1 MRVLWLLPKAAPTL
15 LRHLGAYIE
24 LVAFDLEQ
32 SRRGL
37 TANVLVLMVAGVC
50 VFFAV
55 LMGCVVIVALTWDTP
70 YRVAAV
76 AWTGGAFLTVAVLA
90 LIYQSKAMKQQ
101 KPFLDSVK
109 REWQEDV
116 VVLENIL
123 AEHERPRAEPTPAEP
138 VSAAAARRTAP

>member
-1 MRVLWLLPKAAPTL
+1 MRVLWLLPKAAPAL
-15 LRHLGAYIE
+15 LRHFGAYVE
-24 LVAFDLEQ
+24 LMAFDLEQ
-32 SRRGL
+32 SRRDL
-37 TANVLVLMVAGVC
+37 AANVLVSMVAGVC

-76 AWTGGAFLTVAVLA
+76 AWTGGAFLTVAVFA
-90 LIYQSKAMKQQ
+90 LIYRSTIMKAQ
-101 KPFLDSVK
+101 KPFLASVK

-123 AEHERPRAEPTPAEP
+123 AESEQPRA
-138 VSAAAARRTAP
+138 AP

>member
-1 MRVLWLLPKAAPTL
+1 MRVLWLLPKAAPAL
-15 LRHLGAYIE
+15 LRHIGAYVE
-24 LVAFDLEQ
+24 LVALDLEQ
-32 SRRGL
+32 SRRDL
-37 TANVLVLMVAGVC
+37 TTNVLVSMVAGVS

-76 AWTGGAFLTVAVLA
+76 AWTGGGFLIIAALA
-90 LIYQSKAMKQQ
+90 LIYRSKAMKGQ

-116 VVLENIL
+116 VVLEAIL
-123 AEHERPRAEPTPAEP
+123 AEHEPARAESA
-138 VSAAAARRTAP
+138 SAAPMTGTAP

>member
-1 MRVLWLLPKAAPTL
+1 MRVLWLLPKAAPAL
-15 LRHLGAYIE
+15 LRHIGAYVE
-24 LVAFDLEQ
+24 LAAFDLEQ
-32 SRRGL
+32 SRRHL
-37 TANVLVLMVAGVC
+37 AANILVSMVAGVC

-76 AWTGGAFLTVAVLA
+76 AWTGGAFLSVAILA
-90 LIYQSKAMKQQ
+90 LIYRSKALKEQ

-116 VVLENIL
+116 VVLESIL
-123 AEHERPRAEPTPAEP
+123 AEHDQQPRAEPL
-138 VSAAAARRTAP
+138 SASRTAAS

>member
-1 MRVLWLLPKAAPTL
+1 MRVLWLLPKAAPAL
-15 LRHLGAYIE
+15 LRHIGAYVE

-32 SRRGL
+32 SRRDF
-37 TANVLVLMVAGVC
+37 TANVLVSMVAGVC

-55 LMGCVVIVALTWDTP
+55 LMGCVVIIALTWDTP

-76 AWTGGAFLTVAVLA
+76 AWTGGGFLTIAVLA
-90 LIYQSKAMKQQ
+90 LIYRSKAMQEH

-116 VVLENIL
+116 VVLEAIL
-123 AEHERPRAEPTPAEP
+123 AEHEPARAE
-138 VSAAAARRTAP
+138 SASVAPMKGTAP

>member
-1 MRVLWLLPKAAPTL
+1 MRVLWLLPKAAPAL
-15 LRHLGAYIE
+15 LRHIGAYVE
-24 LVAFDLEQ
+24 LAAFDLEQ
-32 SRRGL
+32 SRRHL
-37 TANVLVLMVAGVC
+37 AANILVSMVAGVC

-90 LIYQSKAMKQQ
+90 LIYRSKTLKEQ

-116 VVLENIL
+116 VVLESIL
-123 AEHERPRAEPTPAEP
+123 AEHDQQPRAEPL
-138 VSAAAARRTAP
+138 SASRTAVP

>member
-1 MRVLWLLPKAAPTL
+1 MRVLWLLPKAAPAL
-15 LRHLGAYIE
+15 LRHIGAYVE

-32 SRRGL
+32 SRRHL
-37 TANVLVLMVAGVC
+37 AVNVLVSIVAGVC

-55 LMGCVVIVALTWDTP
+55 LMGCVVIVALTWDTA

-90 LIYQSKAMKQQ
+90 LIYRSKAIKEQ

-116 VVLENIL
+116 VVLESIL
-123 AEHERPRAEPTPAEP
+123 AEHDQQPRAEPL
-138 VSAAAARRTAP
+138 SASRTAAS